1 VHQRAELALGA
12 TSLGQME
19 AKVERT
25 AAALVD
31 CSPPIE
37 TAKQIQ
43 DVLSA
48 TLDGPMSLPP
58 DATEVE
64 KENARLK
71 QQVEC
76 LRAILLGRSAEQSHE
91 KHVLSKGRRRLS
103 APAQPP
109 PSDHESSMFPLPPGT
124 PPDVEDV
131 QPVTR
136 PSRRSLASK
145 RDGALGRRLRM
156 STASKSQR
164 PSDCSDRPL
173 RMSTTSMRR
182 PRMSTCSPKAPR
194 DSNVP
199 TIDCGQDDHDDHCW
213 YGQDDF
219 ANMDQLSREEDISD
233 AEKLLDSEPSSY
245 SEDFSNASSP
255 RSQCSRDVG
264 TRLADTRRAPP
275 AVMRDES
282 ACGVNGC
289 VVM

>member
-1 VHQRAELALGA
+1 
-12 TSLGQME
+12 ME

-31 CSPPIE
+31 CSPPVPPE
-37 TAKQIQ
+37 TAKQIE

-48 TLDGPMSLPP
+48 TLDGPISLSP

-76 LRAILLGRSAEQSHE
+76 LRAILLGRSAEQRSE
-91 KHVLSKGRRRLS
+91 KPAAPSGRRRLS
-103 APAQPP
+103 APAQAP
-109 PSDHESSMFPLPPGT
+109 PSDHEPSLFPLPPGT
-124 PPDVEDV
+124 PPDSEDV
-131 QPVTR
+131 QPETR
-136 PSRRSLASK
+136 PSRRSLASR

-156 STASKSQR
+156 SSASKSQR
-164 PSDCSDRPL
+164 PSNCSERPL
-173 RMSTTSMRR
+173 RMSTTSTRR
-182 PRMSTCSPKAPR
+182 PRMSTCSSKAPR

-219 ANMDQLSREEDISD
+219 AEMDEFSGEEDITD
-233 AEKLLDSEPSSY
+233 AEKLLDSEPSYY
-245 SEDFSNASSP
+245 SEDFSNVSSP
-255 RSQCSRDVG
+255 RSQSSRDADVG
-264 TRLADTRRAPP
+264 RGDTRTAPQV
-275 AVMRDES
+275 VMRDES
-282 ACGVNGC
+282 SCGVNGC